1 MSVINLSIPKI
12 DEEDLSNK
20 RNIKRIMNYLSLL
33 DEQLRYA
40 LQNISFEDNMDEAAN
55 KWKYETDGKSSQ
67 LSLDINGLTV
77 RVEDNEKGIAALTVR
92 ADGIETRVED
102 TEGNVSALKQTAEE
116 IEADLRNTEGDVS
129 QLKLTASQ
137 ISTTLADAEK
147 NISTLQQTAE
157 SIQSAVKDAQDNIST
172 LNQTSTSIQTAL
184 KTAQGDISL
193 LQQSAESLQTL
204 ISTAQGDISSLQQT
218 AKSIQT
224 TVQNNTN
231 QISVV
236 RQEADKINWL
246 VASGTSASSFTLT
259 DRAIELIS
267 EEIDITGYVT
277 FTDLER
283 SGSTEIN
290 GDNITTGQ
298 IDCELVTSEGNQIL
312 TKQGRYLVMG
322 TESER
327 TQVVGDTVSVYGDTV
342 TICRSNEELGFFGSS
357 GNSIQAVA
365 RASTYD
371 EAADLATK
379 INILIDA
386 LESYGLIES
395 I

>member
-1 MSVINLSIPKI
+1 MSIINLSLPKI
-12 DEEDLSNK
+12 DEESLDNK
-20 RNIKRIMNYLSLL
+20 KNVKRIMNYLALL

-40 LQNISFEDNMDEAAN
+40 LQNISFEDNMDETTT
-55 KWKYETDGKSSQ
+55 KWKYETDDKSSQ
-67 LSLDINGLTV
+67 LSFDINGLAV
-77 RVEDNEKGIAALTVR
+77 RVEDNEKGIATLVVK
-92 ADGIETRVED
+92 ADEIAARVED
-102 TEGNVSALKQTAEE
+102 TEGNVSNLQQTATE

-137 ISTTLADAEK
+137 LSTTLADAEK

-157 SIQSAVKDAQDNIST
+157 SIQTAVKDAEDNIST
-172 LNQTSTSIQTAL
+172 LQQTSTSIQTAL
-184 KTAQGDISL
+184 KTAQGDISV
-193 LQQSAESLQTL
+193 LQQTASSLQTL
-204 ISTAQGDISSLQQT
+204 ISNAQGDISSLQQT
-218 AKSIQT
+218 AESIQT

-259 DRAIELIS
+259 DRLIDLIS

-277 FTDLER
+277 FRDLER

-298 IDCELVTSEGNQIL
+298 IDCELISSDGDYVFYRSSSGLQIGYGL
-312 TKQGRYLVMG
+312 PSGDGILLGGDRVLVC
-322 TESER
+322 
-327 TQVVGDTVSVYGDTV
+327 Q
-342 TICRSNEELGFFGSS
+342 RSAELAFFGSS
-357 GNSIQAVA
+357 GNTRQAVA

-395 I
+395 V